1 MFMTVLNEQEATFL
15 LHSYGIKCDKKIVK
29 QWLIEGKIK
38 GTENNGSYIIEEEKV
53 FEFLE
58 AHRWEGTAYEK
69 GIDNETKIKRLLVEI
84 ADYKERIEDLE
95 QENSKLMDQLG
106 ILPF

>member
-1 MFMTVLNEQEATFL
+1 MTVLNEQEATFL
-15 LHSYGIKCDKKIVK
+15 LHSHGIKCDKKMVK

-38 GTENNGSYIIEEEKV
+38 GTENIGSYIIEEEEV

-58 AHRWEGTAYEK
+58 TYRWEGTAYEK
-69 GIDNETKIKRLLVEI
+69 GIDNETKIKRLLEEI
-84 ADYKERIEDLE
+84 ADYKKRIEDLE
-95 QENSKLMDQLG
+95 QENYKLMDQLG